1 MSEYF
6 ITKILDK
13 SFVVLILVIH
23 TRCRHK
29 SVTMRNKLFVIGGG
43 TDTCEVYDSACKQFL
58 DIKQPVFN
66 LSKSWGSNLRNPAEA
81 AFAVVSDI

>member
-1 MSEYF
+1 MCEYF

-29 SVTMRNKLFVIGGG
+29 SVTTRNKLFVIGGG
-43 TDTCEVYDSACKQFL
+43 TDTCEVYDTQFL

-81 AFAVVSDI
+81 AFAVESEI